1 MQSKKSP
8 EPKQKQDEV
17 RKKAKEWA
25 DAVAKKA
32 EPRENVL
39 FETISGIPLKMLYTP
54 SDTEDLDYLNDL
66 GFPGDYPYTRS
77 VRHNLY
83 RGRLWT
89 MRQFAGFGTAKDT
102 NRRYKFLLDHG
113 ETGLSVAFD
122 FPTLYGRDSDDPL
135 SEGEVGKCG
144 VAISSLKD
152 METLFDGIPM
162 DRVSTSMTIN
172 GPAAILWAF
181 YIAAAEN
188 QGVSREKL
196 RGTIQNDI
204 LKEYIAQK
212 SWIFPPEPSMRI
224 IVDTFEFG
232 SKAVPKWNTISI
244 SGYHIREAGSTA
256 LQELAFTLKDGLT
269 YVEEAIKRGLDVD
282 SFAPRLSFFFDSHSD
297 FFEEIAKFRAA
308 RRIWAREMKETFKAK
323 DTRSLLLRFHTQTAG
338 VSLTAQQ
345 PENNIVRVALQALAA
360 VLGGTQSL
368 HTNSMDETWALPTE
382 KAVLIALRTQ
392 QIIAHESGAP
402 HVIDPLGGSYFIET
416 LTGQL
421 EAGSYDYFS
430 KIDKLGGMVKAI
442 EANFPQREITEAAF
456 QFQKKVER
464 NQRIVVG
471 VNKFQVEGEDIEIP
485 ILTIDKTVEKE
496 QHRRLANLR
505 KERNSGKVKQ
515 SLDHIRAAC
524 ETGGNIMPALI
535 EAAHAYATLGEI
547 TNAMKEV
554 LGEYEETPIF

>member
-1 MQSKKSP
+1 MPDSDKK
-8 EPKQKQDEV
+8 ENEIEEI
-17 RKKAKEWA
+17 RKAK
-25 DAVAKKA
+25 AKWEETQKA
-32 EPRENVL
+32 NANTRQDIK
-39 FETISGIPLKMLYTP
+39 FETISGIPLEMLYTP
-54 SDTEDLDYLNDL
+54 CDIDNLDYLKDL
-66 GFPGDYPYTRS
+66 GFPGEFPFTRS

-102 NRRYKFLLDHG
+102 NKRYKFLLSHG

-122 FPTLYGRDSDDPL
+122 FPTLYGRDSDDPF

-144 VAISSLKD
+144 VAISSVKD
-152 METLFDGIPM
+152 METLFSGIPL
-162 DRVSTSMTIN
+162 DKVSTSMTIN
-172 GPAAILWAF
+172 GPAAMLWAF
-181 YIAAAEN
+181 YIAAAEK
-188 QGVSREKL
+188 QGISRDKL

-212 SWIFPPEPSMRI
+212 SWLFPPEPSMRL

-232 SKAVPKWNTISI
+232 SKEVPNWNTISI

-269 YVEEAIKRGLDVD
+269 YVEEGIKRGLDVD
-282 SFAPRLSFFFDSHSD
+282 SFAPRLSLFFDSHSD

-308 RRIWAREMKETFKAK
+308 RRIWAREMKETYGAK
-323 DTRSLLLRFHTQTAG
+323 DKRSWLMRFHTQTAG

-392 QIIAHESGAP
+392 QIIAHESGTAN
-402 HVIDPLGGSYFIET
+402 VIDPLGGSYFVES
-416 LTGQL
+416 LTNKL
-421 EAGSYDYFS
+421 EAGTYEYFD
-430 KIDKLGGMVKAI
+430 KINKLGGMVKAI

-456 QFQKKVER
+456 RFQKAVEKKE
-464 NQRIVVG
+464 RILVG
-471 VNKFQVEGEDIEIP
+471 LNEFKKEDEELDIP
-485 ILTIDKTVEKE
+485 ILSIDKNVEEE
-496 QHRRLANLR
+496 QRNGLLNLR
-505 KERNSGKVKQ
+505 KERNNDKVKELLEKIRQ
-515 SLDHIRAAC
+515 SCRNN
-524 ETGGNIMPALI
+524 ENIMPPLI
-535 EAAHAYATLGEI
+535 QAAHAYATLGEI
-547 TNAMKEV
+547 TQAMKDV
-554 LGEYEETPIF
+554 FGEYEEAPIF